1 MQPLFQELRVA
12 SRQLRKTP
20 GFTATV
26 ILTLAIGIGAT
37 TAIFSL
43 IEGILLR
50 PLPFRDPGRLVLM
63 GDHIGEGAHTPVTAR
78 EIGTYSSSTNAFSSM
93 GGYIVTTFELSD
105 GATPEQA
112 NAARFTSGVFPT
124 LGVEPV
130 AGRVFTQ
137 KEEDDRLPVAVISY
151 SLWRTRYHLA
161 PDVVGTLIQ
170 LDRKAYTIIGVMP
183 HSFDFPLENGRLEH
197 TQVWVPMSFT
207 NDELS
212 EESAGFWGYNIV
224 ARLKDGVTTAQAAHD
239 ADRVA
244 QQIMRNLPPSQSAIH
259 LRGDVIPLLEYDVAE
274 VRPLLKT
281 LFLAVSIVLLIACAN
296 VAGLLLVRAFRRRS
310 EYAVRLALGAGSGVI
325 VRQSVLEGLLVGA
338 TAGALGLGL
347 AAVAIRTAL
356 DLLPESMPRIES
368 VKIDTGVAAFA
379 ILVALVTGILCSLA
393 PAVAALRTNL
403 TETLKENARTS
414 TGSGSLSWLRS
425 ALVVSEIAVALILL
439 TTAGAFLRSF
449 EKMRAVDPGFRP
461 DHLVIA
467 AINCLSRNIRPTRP
481 RRPFTI
487 PLSVPY

>member
-78 EIGTYSSSTNAFSSM
+78 EIGTYSSSTSAFSSM

-137 KEEDDRLPVAVISY
+137 KEEDDHLPVAVISY

-274 VRPLLKT
+274 VRPLLSVT
-281 LFLAVSIVLLIACAN
+281 
-296 VAGLLLVRAFRRRS
+296 GL
-310 EYAVRLALGAGSGVI
+310 YA
-325 VRQSVLEGLLVGA
+325 
-338 TAGALGLGL
+338 
-347 AAVAIRTAL
+347 
-356 DLLPESMPRIES
+356 
-368 VKIDTGVAAFA
+368 
-379 ILVALVTGILCSLA
+379 LVAFSVSM
-393 PAVAALRTNL
+393 RTN
-403 TETLKENARTS
+403 
-414 TGSGSLSWLRS
+414 
-425 ALVVSEIAVALILL
+425 EIAVRMALGSERARIARLVLISAIKLALFGCLL
-439 TTAGAFLRSF
+439 GVLGSVAVSHIVSAFLFEVSATDPAVYIVGVLIMMSVALLATVVPAIRAALGNPLDALRS
-449 EKMRAVDPGFRP
+449 
-461 DHLVIA
+461 
-467 AINCLSRNIRPTRP
+467 N
-481 RRPFTI
+481 
-487 PLSVPY
+487 